1 LEERWAQ
8 LRISTEQG
16 EERPKQN
23 TKTDPTE
30 RESAKKGRAR
40 KMSVRVGFLE
50 GSLVDAGILEVT
62 NLGVLVV
69 ELEVSVDGL
78 LLVVEGGGLVV
89 VEEKGDL
96 LERESLGFD
105 KREPDDDEED
115 DESGEEDK
123 VVLFAGN
130 AEGRG

>member
-1 LEERWAQ
+1 
-8 LRISTEQG
+8 
-16 EERPKQN
+16 
-23 TKTDPTE
+23 
-30 RESAKKGRAR
+30 
-40 KMSVRVGFLE
+40 MSVRVGFLE